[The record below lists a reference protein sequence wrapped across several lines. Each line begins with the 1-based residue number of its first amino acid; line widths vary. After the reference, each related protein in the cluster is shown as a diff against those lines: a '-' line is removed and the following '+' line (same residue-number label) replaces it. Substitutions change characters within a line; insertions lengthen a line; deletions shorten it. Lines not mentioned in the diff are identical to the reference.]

1 MTRFAAELRQPT
13 ILYGAHEAFRVA
25 SDIKLPVLVSLKWPE
40 RSRDADPDEIDSLRT
55 LELRDQAPSTPAALV
70 KAGVKW
76 AFYSD
81 GIDRP
86 ADLMKAVK
94 KAIDAG
100 LTQDQAIRALTLSP
114 AEIFGVSDRLGSIE
128 KGKIANLVVT
138 KGDLFQD
145 KTQVQFIFVDGQ
157 KFEPTP
163 EEPTP
168 AVGSP
173 GANRPPTGELQ

>member
-1 MTRFAAELRQPT
+1 LTKT
-13 ILYGAHEAFRVA
+13 
-25 SDIKLPVLVSLKWPE
+25 
-40 RSRDADPDEIDSLRT
+40 
-55 LELRDQAPSTPAALV
+55 
-70 KAGVKW
+70 GVKW

-86 ADLMKAVK
+86 ADLMKAVR

-100 LTQDQAIRALTLSP
+100 LTQEQALRALTLSP
-114 AEIFGVSDRLGSIE
+114 AEIFGVADRLGSIE

-145 KTQVQFIFVDGQ
+145 KTQVQYIFVDGQ

-168 AVGSP
+168 
-173 GANRPPTGELQ
+173 GAGFGGGNRTPTGELQ